1 MAFSTEAEGRPSIA
15 RVRDYWLGG
24 EHHTERDR
32 TFADY
37 AAACAPH
44 VPFMVRAQRA
54 LLGRM
59 VRYLV
64 GQGVRQFLDLGSGL
78 PTIGHVHEIAQG
90 SDSSSR
96 VVYVDIDPH
105 VVADGQQVLAGIDNV
120 AYLQADLLEPSQV
133 LAAPQTRRLLDLS
146 EPIAVLLI
154 ATLQHIPDTDDP
166 VTVVAAYKDA
176 MCSGSYLAV
185 SHFGPDPQLLA
196 GYKMFD
202 EMNLVQRPDVSLRDE
217 TSLVP
222 FFSGLALVD
231 PGIVPLVLWR
241 PDPDDDP
248 WRDPERIAIHAGLG
262 RKP

>member
-1 MAFSTEAEGRPSIA
+1 
-15 RVRDYWLGG
+15 
-24 EHHTERDR
+24 
-32 TFADY
+32 
-37 AAACAPH
+37 
-44 VPFMVRAQRA
+44 MVRAQRA

-90 SDSSSR
+90 SDPPAR

-105 VVADGQQVLAGIDNV
+105 VVADGRQVLAGIDNV

-185 SHFGPDPQLLA
+185 SHFGPDNHLLT

-202 EMNLVQRPDVSLRDE
+202 EMNLGQRPDVSLRDQ
-217 TSLVP
+217 TSLALY
-222 FFSGLALVD
+222 FSGLEFVE
-231 PGIVPLVLWR
+231 PGFVPLVLWR
-241 PDPDDDP
+241 PDPGDEP
-248 WRDPERIAIHAGLG
+248 GRDPERLPIRAGLA